1 MATQLDLE
9 DIRGIQSAS
18 EVADLFASLGYALVG
33 QPLDITVLELP
44 AYFDRLRAG
53 YVLAEYRQGY
63 FRQVVL
69 LFEVRPGSPELGV
82 LMHKLARRLAQRP
95 ESYLLLATADGYRRL
110 HITSSS
116 QAGKVYSFQVN
127 CQDPSYQERNWIHN
141 LVLRGRSLR
150 AAQQHQQQ
158 VLQYA
163 AVQQK
168 EATQIK
174 RRDLQDSV
182 KSYLRE
188 IGRYPLLNRAEET
201 TLFRQMA
208 TFPGTEQATR
218 AREKLIAHN
227 LRLVVFI
234 AKRYQEQGLDLLD
247 LIQEG
252 NLGLIRAIEKFEYA
266 RGNRLSTY
274 ATWWIGQS
282 ITRAIDN
289 QCRLIRLPSH
299 VWGKIRHLKK
309 VAHQLSQDLGRTP
322 SVEDLAS
329 VCDFSPEEIR
339 QLLDWNRGIGFLDAP
354 LSEGNLLMD
363 SLADWSRIPELI
375 WEEME
380 RRETLERVSAL
391 LKPRERQVLTL
402 RFGLNGSKPHSLAE
416 IGQLWNLS
424 RERVRQIEK
433 KALQSLRTCCR
444 NSPK

>member
-1 MATQLDLE
+1 MVAQLDVE
-9 DIRGIQSAS
+9 DIRGIRSVA

-95 ESYLLLATADGYRRL
+95 ESYLLLATADGYHCL

-127 CQDPSYQERNWIHN
+127 CQDPSYQERNWIRN
-141 LVLRGRSLR
+141 LVLQGRSLR

-158 VLQYA
+158 VIRHA

-247 LIQEG
+247 LIQQG
-252 NLGLIRAIEKFEYA
+252 NLGLIRAIEKFDYT
-266 RGNRLSTY
+266 RGTRLSTH
-274 ATWWIGQS
+274 ATWWIRQS
-282 ITRAIDN
+282 ITRAIDT
-289 QCRLIRLPSH
+289 QARLIRLPSH
-299 VWGKIRHLKK
+299 VWEKIRRLKK
-309 VAHQLSQDLGRTP
+309 VACQLSQDLGRTP
-322 SVEDLAS
+322 TVADLAS

-354 LSEGNLLMD
+354 LFGDVLLVD
-363 SLADWSRIPELI
+363 SLADRSRIPESI
-375 WEEME
+375 WEETE
-380 RRETLERVSAL
+380 RREIVERAFAL
-391 LKPRERQVLTL
+391 LTPRERQVLAL
-402 RFGLNGSKPHSLAE
+402 RFGLEGNKPHSLAE
-416 IGQLWNLS
+416 IGRLWNLS
-424 RERVRQIEK
+424 RERVRQIER

-444 NSPK
+444 NWPK

>member
-1 MATQLDLE
+1 MVAQLDVE
-9 DIRGIQSAS
+9 DIRGIRSVA

-95 ESYLLLATADGYRRL
+95 ESYLLLATADGYHCL

-127 CQDPSYQERNWIHN
+127 CQDPSYQERNWIRN
-141 LVLRGRSLR
+141 LVLQGRSLR

-158 VLQYA
+158 VIRHA

-247 LIQEG
+247 LIQQG
-252 NLGLIRAIEKFEYA
+252 NLGLIRAIEKFDYT
-266 RGNRLSTY
+266 RGTRLSTY
-274 ATWWIGQS
+274 ATWWIRQS
-282 ITRAIDN
+282 ITRAIDT
-289 QCRLIRLPSH
+289 QARLIWLPSH
-299 VWGKIRHLKK
+299 VWEKIRRLKK
-309 VAHQLSQDLGRTP
+309 VACQLSQDLGRTP
-322 SVEDLAS
+322 TVADLAS

-339 QLLDWNRGIGFLDAP
+339 QLLDWNQGIGFLDAP
-354 LSEGNLLMD
+354 LFGDVLLVD
-363 SLADWSRIPELI
+363 SLADRSRIPEPS

-380 RRETLERVSAL
+380 HQEMLERVFAL
-391 LKPRERQVLTL
+391 LKPREQQVLTL
-402 RFGLNGSKPHSLAE
+402 RFGLNGHKPHSLAE
-416 IGQLWNLS
+416 IGRLSNLS
-424 RERVRQIEK
+424 RERVRQIEE
-433 KALQSLRTCCR
+433 KALRSLRARCR
-444 NSPK
+444 SWPK